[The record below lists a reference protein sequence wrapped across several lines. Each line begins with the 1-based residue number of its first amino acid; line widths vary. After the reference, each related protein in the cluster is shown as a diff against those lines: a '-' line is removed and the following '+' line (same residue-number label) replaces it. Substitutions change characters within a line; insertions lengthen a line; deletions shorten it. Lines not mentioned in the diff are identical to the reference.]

1 MFTFGVCKQNV
12 AAWNSQFKYRLYF
25 LTTISISNTI
35 WGYFKSHLVLPW
47 YNITKYQQYIVTYW
61 IYVLLFSRFEKQTAK
76 LMKANERQQLPL
88 STILVRWIYSPCQQP
103 FTLDSIWYVMS
114 RFGHITHL
122 QYISPSSA
130 IVVYENITAACNAI
144 STKYLHTTQNRLRCH
159 WYHKEMKNK
168 LFRSTGSRLKV
179 VTDKFI

>member
-1 MFTFGVCKQNV
+1 MCVVNAPCVWLIWFYKIHFLKNPHNKTF
-12 AAWNSQFKYRLYF
+12 
-25 LTTISISNTI
+25 ISPIPCHILNFI
-35 WGYFKSHLVLPW
+35 C
-47 YNITKYQQYIVTYW
+47 I
-61 IYVLLFSRFEKQTAK
+61 FSRFEKQTAK
-76 LMKANERQQLPL
+76 LIKANERQQLPL

-130 IVVYENITAACNAI
+130 IVVYDNITAACNAI